1 MRLLVLNTDEKEFSY
16 GGVCPFMR
24 NMHPY
29 LEEEFEL
36 SYMTLPR
43 SWSSIRLGGIERLG
57 WLGRLGRLGRIEIRI
72 PGSTRMK
79 YLMYMWLHRRALKK
93 VDFILSHGPEG
104 SYVASFSGVPY
115 AHIYHGNSN
124 PMSISRFRIGKYF
137 AKMYDRMFERIDKT
151 ASLVYT
157 VGPARNDKQKKLFN
171 PLKQNVKPQDIDKRS
186 GFVFAGRLESMK
198 NVDRLINIYSKLPDD
213 VKAANPFYIAGYGT
227 QEKALKEEVRRI
239 EGLGMLEEGEKVR
252 RLERLEGLERL
263 DGLGESG
270 AAGRVVFLGKV
281 DNTKML
287 ETDADKKILL
297 MASSTEGMPTAIAE
311 AFSVGLPVVSTAVGD
326 IPTVV
331 KNGVNGYLLPLD
343 FKDEDYIDAIV
354 KIMNNYESFAKAAYE
369 SSVLFN
375 REKITRGVIDDI
387 TEIFQPY

>member
-24 NMHPY
+24 NMHPF

-43 SWSSIRLGGIERLG
+43 SWSSIRLRWLERLG
-57 WLGRLGRLGRIEIRI
+57 GIEIRI

-79 YLMYMWLHRRALKK
+79 YLMYLWLHRRALKK

-104 SYVASFSGVPY
+104 SYVASYSGVPY

-124 PMSISRFRIGKYF
+124 PMSISRFKIGKYF
-137 AKMYDRMFERIDKT
+137 AKMYDRMFERIDNT

-171 PLKQNVKPQDIDKRS
+171 PLKQDVKPQDIDKRS

-213 VKAANPFYIAGYGT
+213 VKSVNPFYIAGYGT

-239 EGLGMLEEGEKVR
+239 E
-252 RLERLEGLERL
+252 
-263 DGLGESG
+263 GLGESG

-326 IPTVV
+326 IPSVV

-387 TEIFQPY
+387 LSFLDKKQ